1 MSHAAPLRHHAFIH
15 TSDEEYVERT
25 VTFLLDGLAAGDR
38 CMVGNTRDGLARV
51 REALGADASRVA
63 FLDIGSVY
71 TRPARTIAT
80 YFGAF
85 GAETAGG
92 AAVRAV
98 ASASQYGPTDEDW
111 NEFTAYE
118 AITNVAYAHLPVW
131 VVCAYD
137 AQRCPDRLL
146 EAAWKTHPEVLSAH
160 WQSSDAFEDPRRL
173 VRRLTP

>member
-1 MSHAAPLRHHAFIH
+1 MSATDALRHHAFIY

-25 VTFLLDGLAAGDR
+25 AAFLIEGLEAGER
-38 CMVGNTRDGLARV
+38 CMVGNTRDGIATV
-51 REALGADASRVA
+51 REALGADAPHVA

-85 GAETAGG
+85 REPGG
-92 AAVRAV
+92 PVRAV
-98 ASASQYGPTDEDW
+98 ASASQYGPTDDDW
-111 NEFTAYE
+111 DEFAAYE

-137 AQRCPDRLL
+137 ANRSPDRL
-146 EAAWKTHPEVLSAH
+146 
-160 WQSSDAFEDPRRL
+160 
-173 VRRLTP
+173 